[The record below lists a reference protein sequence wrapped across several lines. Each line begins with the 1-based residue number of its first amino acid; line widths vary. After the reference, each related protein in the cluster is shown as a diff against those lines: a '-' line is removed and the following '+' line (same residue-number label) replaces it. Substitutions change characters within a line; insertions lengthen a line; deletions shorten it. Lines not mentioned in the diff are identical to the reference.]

1 MSSEPTA
8 KPESKKMLGRY
19 EVLTRIGAGGM
30 AAVYKAMHVDLGR
43 EVALKVMPPEMA
55 ARRESVERFRK
66 EAQLAAKLRHE
77 NIVTI
82 YEVGE
87 SNGTHFLAMEYV
99 DGTDLQNYIA
109 KKGKLDPEEA
119 RRIAIQATRA
129 LALAHKHG
137 IVHRDIKPSN
147 LLMSDRD
154 GKYIIKLTDFGL
166 ARLVED
172 TDYNI
177 TRAGTTI
184 GTVDYIS
191 PEQARNSRSA
201 DIRSDIYSLG
211 CTLYHMLAG
220 NPPFFEGDLT
230 ERLLKHVESEPEDV
244 RRANPKVP
252 AGLAIVL
259 QKMMAKKPEGRYQ
272 TPAELLQDLEQLPRG
287 EPLTSR
293 EVLAALA
300 QEDEARSRAARS
312 SAGATR
318 KAARSD
324 SIRVMERPAPSE
336 PASRRGPGSA
346 SVRRTRDAHEVPPV
360 EGIETWMIWAAVGI
374 VVAIIFVIILL
385 IAWKRDTARAVSVE
399 STSRQPGISGIVIVS
414 DRLPTPEVGWIGR
427 PAAAPLCCQVITVGY
442 ANFHRHPG
450 DQSQQNLPQ
459 TQAIES

>member
-1 MSSEPTA
+1 
-8 KPESKKMLGRY
+8 MLGRY

-154 GKYIIKLTDFGL
+154 GKYVIKLTDFGL

-244 RRANPKVP
+244 RLANPKVP
-252 AGLAIVL
+252 AGLAVVL
-259 QKMMAKKPEGRYQ
+259 QKMMAKKPDDRYQ
-272 TPAELLQDLEQLPRG
+272 TPADLLQDLEQLPRG

-312 SAGATR
+312 SAGTSRRAV
-318 KAARSD
+318 RSD
-324 SIRVMERPAPSE
+324 SIRVMERAAPSE
-336 PASRRGPGSA
+336 PASRRGQGSA
-346 SVRRTRDAHEVPPV
+346 SARRMRDTDEAPPPV
-360 EGIETWMIWAAVGI
+360 EGIETWMIWAGI
-374 VVAIIFVIILL
+374 GILIAIVFVIILL
-385 IAWKRDTARAVSVE
+385 MAWKRDAARAVSIK
-399 STSRQPGISGIVIVS
+399 STNRQPGIAVIAS
-414 DRLPTPEVGWIGR
+414 ITPTTIEGDWAWQ
-427 PAAAPLCCQVITVGY
+427 PAAIL
-442 ANFHRHPG
+442 
-450 DQSQQNLPQ
+450 S
-459 TQAIES
+459 